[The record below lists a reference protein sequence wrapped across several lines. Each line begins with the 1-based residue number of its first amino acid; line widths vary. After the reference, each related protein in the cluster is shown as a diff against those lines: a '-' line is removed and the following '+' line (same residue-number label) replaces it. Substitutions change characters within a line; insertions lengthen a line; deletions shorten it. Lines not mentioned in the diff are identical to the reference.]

1 MTCKDC
7 VSYDMCKY
15 RHFQEAQRI
24 RANQTILISIDHNKP
39 CKFFKNKADF
49 VEVKHGEWI
58 VEEELKTP
66 LSHAYIRKEKT
77 YHCPY
82 CNKQYRQKM
91 NFCGNCGADMRKE
104 GADNEQRD

>member
-1 MTCKDC
+1 MTCKEC
-7 VSYDMCKY
+7 VHYEVCQNKA
-15 RHFQEAQRI
+15 FEEAKFSVKAETVIVTIKNRI
-24 RANQTILISIDHNKP
+24 V

-104 GADNEQRD
+104 GADNG